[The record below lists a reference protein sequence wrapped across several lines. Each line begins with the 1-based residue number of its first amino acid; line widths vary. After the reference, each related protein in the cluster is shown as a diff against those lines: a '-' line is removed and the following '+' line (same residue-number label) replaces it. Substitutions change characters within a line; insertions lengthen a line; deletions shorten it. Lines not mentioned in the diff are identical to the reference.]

1 MRNPDEISSIDFSN
15 LFSLINYNVPKS
27 PEQLA
32 PSQNHHSS
40 NGLGYSH
47 IQQEPEKQWY
57 GLFLKKLKIHNM
69 LLKNLQFLGVR
80 LKLEIAV

>member
-47 IQQEPEKQWY
+47 IQQEREKQ
-57 GLFLKKLKIHNM
+57 
-69 LLKNLQFLGVR
+69 
-80 LKLEIAV
+80 